1 MGHIP
6 VSGMSIDEHAD
17 SVRSGPLSLTGI
29 NREPTDVLIHRNEAG
44 SGTEYRF
51 CTNARRE
58 DRNHGVQDNPDDHR
72 AGNRLAK
79 RS

>member
-29 NREPTDVLIHRNEAG
+29 NRARTDVLIQRNEAG
-44 SGTEYRF
+44 GGTEYRF
-51 CTNARRE
+51 
-58 DRNHGVQDNPDDHR
+58 
-72 AGNRLAK
+72 
-79 RS
+79 